1 MKADYCCLD
10 ASAFSLGFAASHSN
24 TLILEKSENVLSD
37 FVNPITPSVVTEPKT
52 NEGKAFAEYLKK
64 SGYVSDDG
72 ILDTPSLAPAAA
84 EYAINMNFSVL
95 LGIKIISFENNHI
108 KIHTNSGL
116 QDIVCGKIIR
126 RPEAE
131 TGIKRLNCIVSGTD
145 YSRLSEFEKYG
156 GRIHKSF
163 EKDEF
168 ILSLPFVSECR
179 LNEARIE
186 FVNKIKACFGTSIQ
200 IDAFASDFEYSSIFG
215 GIIEEFEAGVSYD
228 LL

>member
-1 MKADYCCLD
+1 MNFDYCCLD

-37 FVNPITPSVVTEPKT
+37 YVNPIKPGFVTEPQT
-52 NEGKAFAEYLKK
+52 DEGRSFAEHLIKA
-64 SGYVSDDG
+64 GCVSDEG
-72 ILDTPSLAPAAA
+72 ILDTPSLAPIAA
-84 EYAINMNFSVL
+84 EYALNMEFNVL
-95 LGIKIISFENNHI
+95 LGVKIISCESSHI
-108 KIHTNSGL
+108 QIYTNSGI
-116 QDIVCGKIIR
+116 QNIFCNKIIR

-131 TGIKRLNCIVSGTD
+131 TDFRMLNCIVSGTD
-145 YSRLSEFEKYG
+145 YNTLLNFEKFG
-156 GRIHKSF
+156 GRINRSF

-168 ILSLPFVSECR
+168 TVSLPFMFGCQ

-186 FVNKIKACFGTSIQ
+186 FANRIRACFGTSVQ
-200 IDAFASDFEYSSIFG
+200 IDAFAADFEYGGFS